1 MLVHQVN
8 METGGNN
15 VENIRKSNEF
25 VHKKKKK
32 KKKKKKNRTSKDNLV
47 NRIIFMN

>member
-25 VHKKKKK
+25 VHKSRRRR
-32 KKKKKKNRTSKDNLV
+32 NQIEVR
-47 NRIIFMN
+47 

>member
-25 VHKKKKK
+25 VHQKKKKK
-32 KKKKKKNRTSKDNLV
+32 KAEE
-47 NRIIFMN
+47 

>member
-15 VENIRKSNEF
+15 VENIRKSNR
-25 VHKKKKK
+25 VCPPTPPPKKKKK
-32 KKKKKKNRTSKDNLV
+32 REEEEEIK
-47 NRIIFMN
+47 

>member
-25 VHKKKKK
+25 VHTKKKKK
-32 KKKKKKNRTSKDNLV
+32 KKAEEE
-47 NRIIFMN
+47 